1 MSSVTAL
8 GREIIETCEAFTSST
23 TEPARSAMKRCESGV
38 IVLSSVP
45 ISAHERIVLQAAA
58 WVGSAPAAAA
68 RGRCAAAITAAAF
81 FATSPANTCRNMSCL
96 R

>member
-45 ISAHERIVLQAAA
+45 ISAHERIVFQAAA